1 MPSIKYRIFLW
12 ESVLVSIIFRNFADA
27 FNTFIGALVCMA
39 DDIRKYQNAVDAI
52 KTAIL
57 QSQARAAKAVNQ
69 EQLALYYGIGRYV
82 SANTRKKNWGTGAIE
97 AISSQLRKE
106 LPGLRGF
113 SATSMRN
120 MRTFY
125 EEWRLLEANSSVTT
139 DEINAVP
146 SNSSVATDEFTKI
159 NANSAVTTADSA
171 DDAEI
176 RQLQL
181 ANLPNFPLREFLS
194 ISFTHHVAILA
205 KAKTYEER
213 VFYMKYADM
222 YKATVEDVEK
232 VIKQDLY
239 HHQDK
244 MPNNFLATI
253 PNYKQAYRAIRM
265 FKDEY
270 LLDFINVEELG
281 MHDEDIDESVI
292 ESNIVHNVKNF
303 IMTFGRGF
311 TFSGS
316 QVHYDKLGHDH
327 WIDLLF
333 FNRDLNR
340 TVVFELKNGK
350 FKVAYLAQLSAYLR
364 ILNDDDRRDH
374 EEAPIGI
381 ILCKETD
388 KDYAGYIMQDFRQ
401 PMGVATYK
409 TADEMDPELLKAL
422 PPKEELQRV
431 FAESSKKAEK

>member
-1 MPSIKYRIFLW
+1 MHHHNPNIKM
-12 ESVLVSIIFRNFADA
+12 S
-27 FNTFIGALVCMA
+27 
-39 DDIRKYQNAVDAI
+39 DILNYKSAVNVI

-69 EQLALYYGIGRYV
+69 EQLALYFGIGRFV
-82 SANTRKKNWGTGAIE
+82 SANTRKKNWGKGAIE
-97 AISSQLRKE
+97 AISSQLRAE

-125 EEWRLLEANSSVTT
+125 EEWRLLESNSSVTT
-139 DEINAVP
+139 DEIQLLSSKSSVVTDEFTEINN
-146 SNSSVATDEFTKI
+146 NSSVATDEFEE
-159 NANSAVTTADSA
+159 DR
-171 DDAEI
+171 EI

-181 ANLPNFPLREFLS
+181 VNMPDFPLREFLS
-194 ISFTHHVAILA
+194 ISFTHHIAILA
-205 KAKTYEER
+205 KAKAYDER
-213 VFYMKYADM
+213 VFYMRYADT
-222 YKATVEDVEK
+222 YKPTVEDLEK
-232 VIKQDLY
+232 AITQDLY

-253 PNYKQAYRAIRM
+253 PDYKQAYRAIRM

-270 LLDFINVEELG
+270 LLNFINVEELG
-281 MHDEDIDESVI
+281 MHDEDVDESVI

-311 TFSGS
+311 TFCGS

-340 TVVFELKNGK
+340 TVVFELKNGR
-350 FKVAYLAQLSAYLR
+350 FKVGYLGQLSAYLR
-364 ILNDDDRRDH
+364 VLNDEDRRNH

-381 ILCKETD
+381 ILCRDAD

-431 FAESSKKAEK
+431 FEESSKED

>member
-1 MPSIKYRIFLW
+1 
-12 ESVLVSIIFRNFADA
+12 
-27 FNTFIGALVCMA
+27 MA
-39 DDIRKYQNAVDAI
+39 GDIRKYQSAVDVI

-69 EQLALYYGIGRYV
+69 EQLALYYGIGRYL
-82 SANTRKKNWGTGAIE
+82 SMNTRNKNWGAGAIE
-97 AISSQLRKE
+97 TISMRLRQE

-113 SATSMRN
+113 GVSSLKN

-125 EEWRLLEANSSVTT
+125 EAWQTIEPNSPIAIGELEEQSVESKKNPMEDIDNKT
-139 DEINAVP
+139 DV
-146 SNSSVATDEFTKI
+146 
-159 NANSAVTTADSA
+159 
-171 DDAEI
+171 I

-181 ANLPNFPLREFLS
+181 ANLPDFPLAEFLS
-194 ISFTHHVAILA
+194 ISFTHHIRILENA
-205 KAKTYEER
+205 KDTDER
-213 VFYMKYADM
+213 LFYIRYCHN
-222 YKATVEDVEK
+222 YKPTTDNLPDIIK
-232 VIKQDLY
+232 KQDLY
-239 HHQDK
+239 HHQDR

-253 PNYKQAYRAIRM
+253 PDYKQAYRAIRM

-270 LLDFINVEELG
+270 LLDYINVEELG
-281 MHDEDIDESVI
+281 MHDEDVDERVI

-340 TVVFELKNGK
+340 TVVFELKNGG

-381 ILCKETD
+381 ILCRHAD

-409 TADEMDPELLKAL
+409 TADEIDPELLKAL

-431 FAESSKKAEK
+431 FEESCKKGDEATTE

>member
-1 MPSIKYRIFLW
+1 
-12 ESVLVSIIFRNFADA
+12 
-27 FNTFIGALVCMA
+27 MA
-39 DDIRKYQNAVDAI
+39 DEIRKYQNAVDII

-69 EQLALYYGIGRYV
+69 EQLALYYGIGRYI
-82 SANTRKKNWGTGAIE
+82 SANTRNKNWGTGAIE
-97 AISSQLRKE
+97 TISKRLRLE

-113 SATSMRN
+113 GVSSLKN
-120 MRTFY
+120 MRIFY
-125 EEWRLLEANSSVTT
+125 EAWQMIEPNSPIAIGELEG
-139 DEINAVP
+139 NASELGKETSETIDNQGDV
-146 SNSSVATDEFTKI
+146 I
-159 NANSAVTTADSA
+159 H
-171 DDAEI
+171 
-176 RQLQL
+176 QLQL
-181 ANLPNFPLREFLS
+181 ANLPNFPLAEFLS
-194 ISFTHHVAILA
+194 ISFTHHIRILENA
-205 KAKTYEER
+205 KDTDER
-213 VFYMKYADM
+213 MFYIRYCHN
-222 YKATVEDVEK
+222 YKPTTDDLPGIIK
-232 VIKQDLY
+232 KQDLY

-253 PNYKQAYRAIRM
+253 PDYKKAYRAIRM

-281 MHDEDIDESVI
+281 MHDEDINESVI

-316 QVHYDKLGHDH
+316 QVHFDKLGHDH

-340 TVVFELKNGK
+340 TVVFELKNGG

-381 ILCKETD
+381 ILCKEAD

-431 FAESSKKAEK
+431 FVESSKKEE

>member
-1 MPSIKYRIFLW
+1 MEQNVK
-12 ESVLVSIIFRNFADA
+12 
-27 FNTFIGALVCMA
+27 T
-39 DDIRKYQNAVDAI
+39 YQGAVDII

-69 EQLALYYGIGRYV
+69 EQLALYFGIGRYI
-82 SANTRKKNWGTGAIE
+82 SANTRNKNWGTGAIE
-97 AISSQLRKE
+97 TISKRLRLE

-113 SATSMRN
+113 GGSSLKN
-120 MRTFY
+120 MRIFY
-125 EEWRLLEANSSVTT
+125 EAWQTIEPNSPIAIGELESNTT
-139 DEINAVP
+139 KSTEVSLESTGNQ
-146 SNSSVATDEFTKI
+146 
-159 NANSAVTTADSA
+159 
-171 DDAEI
+171 DDVI

-181 ANLPNFPLREFLS
+181 ANLPNFPLTEFFS
-194 ISFTHHVAILA
+194 ISFTHHIRILEHA
-205 KAKTYEER
+205 KDTDER
-213 VFYMKYADM
+213 IFYIRYCHN
-222 YKATVEDVEK
+222 YKPTTDELPGIIK
-232 VIKQDLY
+232 KQDLY

-244 MPNNFLATI
+244 MPNNFLSTI
-253 PNYKQAYRAIRM
+253 PDYKQAYRAIRM

-281 MHDEDIDESVI
+281 MHDEDVDERVI
-292 ESNIVHNVKNF
+292 ETNIVHNVKNF

-340 TVVFELKNGK
+340 TVVFELKNSG
-350 FKVAYLAQLSAYLR
+350 FKLAYLAQLSAYLR

-381 ILCKETD
+381 ILCKHAD

-409 TADEMDPELLKAL
+409 TADEMDPELLKVL
-422 PPKEELQRV
+422 PPKEELQRIFV
-431 FAESSKKAEK
+431 ESSREDNGE

>member
-1 MPSIKYRIFLW
+1 MYK
-12 ESVLVSIIFRNFADA
+12 
-27 FNTFIGALVCMA
+27 
-39 DDIRKYQNAVDAI
+39 NAVDII

-82 SANTRKKNWGTGAIE
+82 SANTRKKNWGKGAIE
-97 AISSQLRKE
+97 TISNELQKE

-113 SATSMRN
+113 SAPSLRKMRI
-120 MRTFY
+120 FY
-125 EEWRLLEANSSVTT
+125 EEWMMLERNSFVTT
-139 DEINAVP
+139 NKLESSLDKTFVATNEFTEINKTV
-146 SNSSVATDEFTKI
+146 
-159 NANSAVTTADSA
+159 NSAVATAEIVDDS
-171 DDAEI
+171 EI

-181 ANLPNFPLREFLS
+181 ANLPDFPLKEFLS
-194 ISFTHHVAILA
+194 ISFTHHITILA

-213 VFYMKYADM
+213 IFYMKYVDT
-222 YKATVEDVEK
+222 YKPTVEDLEK
-232 VIKQDLY
+232 TIMPDLY

-253 PNYKQAYRAIRM
+253 PDYKQAYRAIRM

-281 MHDEDIDESVI
+281 MHDEDVDERVI

-316 QVHYDKLGHDH
+316 QVHFDKLGHDH

-340 TVVFELKNGK
+340 TVVFELKNGN

-381 ILCKETD
+381 ILCKNAD
-388 KDYAGYIMQDFRQ
+388 KDYAGYIMQDFKQ

-422 PPKEELQRV
+422 PPKEELQKV
-431 FAESSKKAEK
+431 FMESSKKKN

>member
-1 MPSIKYRIFLW
+1 MSDIKQ
-12 ESVLVSIIFRNFADA
+12 
-27 FNTFIGALVCMA
+27 
-39 DDIRKYQNAVDAI
+39 YQNAVDVI

-69 EQLALYYGIGRYV
+69 EQLALYFGIGRYV
-82 SANTRKKNWGTGAIE
+82 SANTRKKNWGKGAIE
-97 AISSQLRKE
+97 AISSQLRAE

-113 SATSMRN
+113 SARNIKN
-120 MRTFY
+120 MRIFY
-125 EEWRLLEANSSVTT
+125 EGWCMLERPNSAVTT
-139 DEINAVP
+139 AKFTEINTK
-146 SNSSVATDEFTKI
+146 SSVATDEMEKAI
-159 NANSAVTTADSA
+159 VNSAVATAEFAEDR
-171 DDAEI
+171 EI

-181 ANLPNFPLREFLS
+181 ANLPDFPLREFLN
-194 ISFTHHVAILA
+194 ISFTHHIAILA
-205 KAKTYEER
+205 KAKGYDER
-213 VFYMKYADM
+213 VFYMKYADT
-222 YKATVEDVEK
+222 YKPTVEDLEK
-232 VIKQDLY
+232 AITQDLY

-244 MPNNFLATI
+244 IPNNFLSTI
-253 PNYKQAYRAIRM
+253 PDYKQAYRAIRM

-270 LLDFINVEELG
+270 LLNFINVEELG
-281 MHDEDIDESVI
+281 MHDEDVDESVI

-311 TFSGS
+311 AFCGS

-340 TVVFELKNGK
+340 TVVFELKNGN
-350 FKVAYLAQLSAYLR
+350 FRVGYLGQLSAYLR
-364 ILNDDDRRDH
+364 ILNDDDRRNH

-381 ILCKETD
+381 ILCKHAD
-388 KDYAGYIMQDFRQ
+388 KDYAGYIMQDFKQ

-409 TADEMDPELLKAL
+409 IADEIDPELLKAL

-431 FAESSKKAEK
+431 FEESSKKEN

>member
-1 MPSIKYRIFLW
+1 MHQHNPNIKM
-12 ESVLVSIIFRNFADA
+12 S
-27 FNTFIGALVCMA
+27 
-39 DDIRKYQNAVDAI
+39 DILNYKSAVNVI
-52 KTAIL
+52 KAAIL

-69 EQLALYYGIGRYV
+69 EQLALYFGIGRFV
-82 SANTRKKNWGTGAIE
+82 SANTRKKNWGKGAIE
-97 AISSQLRKE
+97 AISSQLRAE

-125 EEWRLLEANSSVTT
+125 EEWRLLESNSSVTT
-139 DEINAVP
+139 DEIQLLSSKSSVVTDEFTEINN
-146 SNSSVATDEFTKI
+146 NSSVATDEFEE
-159 NANSAVTTADSA
+159 DR
-171 DDAEI
+171 EI

-181 ANLPNFPLREFLS
+181 VNMPDFPLREFLS
-194 ISFTHHVAILA
+194 ISFTHHIAILA
-205 KAKTYEER
+205 KAKAYDER
-213 VFYMKYADM
+213 VFYMRYADT
-222 YKATVEDVEK
+222 YKPTVEDLEK
-232 VIKQDLY
+232 AITQDLY

-253 PNYKQAYRAIRM
+253 PDYKQAYRAIRM

-270 LLDFINVEELG
+270 LLNFINVEELG
-281 MHDEDIDESVI
+281 MHDEDVDESVI

-311 TFSGS
+311 TFCGS

-340 TVVFELKNGK
+340 TVVFELKNGR
-350 FKVAYLAQLSAYLR
+350 FKVGYLGQLSAYLR
-364 ILNDDDRRDH
+364 VLNDEDRRNH

-381 ILCKETD
+381 ILCRDAD

-431 FAESSKKAEK
+431 FEESSKED

>member
-1 MPSIKYRIFLW
+1 MEQNVK
-12 ESVLVSIIFRNFADA
+12 
-27 FNTFIGALVCMA
+27 T
-39 DDIRKYQNAVDAI
+39 YQGAVDII

-69 EQLALYYGIGRYV
+69 EQLALYFGIGRYI
-82 SANTRKKNWGTGAIE
+82 SANTRNKNWGTGAIE
-97 AISSQLRKE
+97 TISKRLRLE

-113 SATSMRN
+113 GVSSLKN
-120 MRTFY
+120 MRIFY
-125 EEWRLLEANSSVTT
+125 EAWQTIEPNSPIAIGELESNTT
-139 DEINAVP
+139 KSTEVSLESTGNQ
-146 SNSSVATDEFTKI
+146 
-159 NANSAVTTADSA
+159 
-171 DDAEI
+171 DDVI

-181 ANLPNFPLREFLS
+181 ANLPNFPLTEFLS
-194 ISFTHHVAILA
+194 ISFTHHIRILENA
-205 KAKTYEER
+205 KDTDER
-213 VFYMKYADM
+213 LFYIRYCHN
-222 YKATVEDVEK
+222 YKPTTDELPGIIK
-232 VIKQDLY
+232 KQDLY

-244 MPNNFLATI
+244 MPNNFLSTI
-253 PNYKQAYRAIRM
+253 PDYKQAYRAIRM

-281 MHDEDIDESVI
+281 MHDDDVDERVI
-292 ESNIVHNVKNF
+292 ETNIVHNVKNF

-340 TVVFELKNGK
+340 TVVFELKNSG
-350 FKVAYLAQLSAYLR
+350 FKLAYLAQLSAYLR

-381 ILCKETD
+381 ILCKHAD

-409 TADEMDPELLKAL
+409 TADEMDPELLKVL
-422 PPKEELQRV
+422 PPKEELQRIFV
-431 FAESSKKAEK
+431 ESTREDNGE

>member
-1 MPSIKYRIFLW
+1 MSDIKQ
-12 ESVLVSIIFRNFADA
+12 
-27 FNTFIGALVCMA
+27 
-39 DDIRKYQNAVDAI
+39 YQNAVDVI

-82 SANTRKKNWGTGAIE
+82 SANTRKKNWGQGAIE
-97 AISSQLRKE
+97 AISNQLKQE

-125 EEWRLLEANSSVTT
+125 EEWRLLESNSSVAT
-139 DEINAVP
+139 DEIP
-146 SNSSVATDEFTKI
+146 QLSSNSSVATDEFTEI
-159 NANSAVTTADSA
+159 NTNSAVATAELG
-171 DDAEI
+171 DDREI

-181 ANLPNFPLREFLS
+181 SNLPDFPLREFLS
-194 ISFTHHVAILA
+194 ISFTHHIAILA
-205 KAKTYEER
+205 KAKAYDER
-213 VFYMKYADM
+213 VFYMKYADT
-222 YKATVEDVEK
+222 YKPTVEDLEK
-232 VIKQDLY
+232 AIKQDLY

-244 MPNNFLATI
+244 MPNNFLDTI
-253 PNYKQAYRAIRM
+253 PDYKQAYRAIRM

-281 MHDEDIDESVI
+281 MHDEDVDESVI

-316 QVHYDKLGHDH
+316 QVHFDKLGHDH

-340 TVVFELKNGK
+340 TVVFELKNGN

-364 ILNDDDRRDH
+364 ILNDDDRRSH

-381 ILCKETD
+381 ILCRHADKE
-388 KDYAGYIMQDFRQ
+388 YAGYIMQDFKQ

-431 FAESSKKAEK
+431 FEESGKKEN

>member
-1 MPSIKYRIFLW
+1 LHHHNPNIKM
-12 ESVLVSIIFRNFADA
+12 SDIINY
-27 FNTFIGALVCMA
+27 
-39 DDIRKYQNAVDAI
+39 KSAVNVI

-69 EQLALYYGIGRYV
+69 EQLALYFGIGRYV
-82 SANTRKKNWGTGAIE
+82 SANTRKKNWGKGAIE
-97 AISSQLRKE
+97 AISSQLRAE

-120 MRTFY
+120 MRAFY
-125 EEWRLLEANSSVTT
+125 EEWRLLESNSSVTT
-139 DEINAVP
+139 DEIQLLSSKSSVVTDEFTEINN
-146 SNSSVATDEFTKI
+146 NSSVATDEFEE
-159 NANSAVTTADSA
+159 DR
-171 DDAEI
+171 EI

-181 ANLPNFPLREFLS
+181 VNMPDFPLCEFLS
-194 ISFTHHVAILA
+194 ISFTHHIAILA
-205 KAKTYEER
+205 KAKAYDER
-213 VFYMKYADM
+213 VFYMRYADA
-222 YKATVEDVEK
+222 YKPTVEDLEK
-232 VIKQDLY
+232 AITQDLY

-253 PNYKQAYRAIRM
+253 PDYKQAYRAIRM

-270 LLDFINVEELG
+270 LLNFINVEELG
-281 MHDEDIDESVI
+281 MHDEDVDESVI

-311 TFSGS
+311 TFCGS

-340 TVVFELKNGK
+340 TVVFELKNGR
-350 FKVAYLAQLSAYLR
+350 FKVGYLGQLSAYLR
-364 ILNDDDRRDH
+364 VLNDEDRRNH

-381 ILCKETD
+381 ILCRDAD

-431 FAESSKKAEK
+431 FEESSKEE

>member
-1 MPSIKYRIFLW
+1 MS
-12 ESVLVSIIFRNFADA
+12 
-27 FNTFIGALVCMA
+27 
-39 DDIRKYQNAVDAI
+39 DIREYQSAVDII

-57 QSQARAAKAVNQ
+57 KSQARATKGVNQ

-82 SANTRKKNWGTGAIE
+82 SENTRKKYWGQGAIE
-97 AISSQLRKE
+97 AISNQLRKE

-125 EEWRLLEANSSVTT
+125 EEWKQLE
-139 DEINAVP
+139 
-146 SNSSVATDEFTKI
+146 SNSSVATDEIQTI
-159 NANSAVTTADSA
+159 HTNSSVVTDEITASSDNSAVTTSEFAKGKSFVPTS
-171 DDAEI
+171 EI

-181 ANLPNFPLREFLS
+181 ANLPDFPLREFLG
-194 ISFTHHVAILA
+194 ISFTHHITILA
-205 KAKTYEER
+205 KAKAYDER
-213 VFYMKYADM
+213 VFYMRYADT
-222 YKATVEDVEK
+222 YKSTVEDLEK

-244 MPNNFLATI
+244 MPNNFLSTI
-253 PNYKQAYRAIRM
+253 PDYKKAYRAIRM

-270 LLDFINVEELG
+270 LLDYINVEELG

-311 TFSGS
+311 AFCGS

-340 TVVFELKNGK
+340 TVVFELKNGN

-381 ILCKETD
+381 ILCKNAD
-388 KDYAGYIMQDFRQ
+388 KNYAGYIMQDFLQ

-409 TADEMDPELLKAL
+409 TADEIDPELLKAL

-431 FAESSKKAEK
+431 FEESSNKEE

>member
-1 MPSIKYRIFLW
+1 
-12 ESVLVSIIFRNFADA
+12 
-27 FNTFIGALVCMA
+27 MA
-39 DDIRKYQNAVDAI
+39 DEIRKCHNAVDII

-57 QSQARAAKAVNQ
+57 QSQARAVKVVNQ

-82 SANTRKKNWGTGAIE
+82 SANSRKKNWGKGAIE
-97 AISSQLRKE
+97 TISEQLRKE

-125 EEWRLLEANSSVTT
+125 EEWRQLESNSSVTT
-139 DEINAVP
+139 DEIQILP
-146 SNSSVATDEFTKI
+146 SKSSVATDEITKI
-159 NANSAVTTADSA
+159 NTPDNSAAVAVEFT

-194 ISFTHHVAILA
+194 ISFTHHIAILT

-213 VFYMKYADM
+213 VFYMKYADG
-222 YKATVEDVEK
+222 YKPTVEDLEK

-253 PNYKQAYRAIRM
+253 PDYKQAYRAIRM

-281 MHDEDIDESVI
+281 MHDEDINESVI

-381 ILCKETD
+381 ILCKEAD

-409 TADEMDPELLKAL
+409 TADEMDPELLKVL

-431 FAESSKKAEK
+431 FVESSRKENEK

>member
-1 MPSIKYRIFLW
+1 MEQDVKTY
-12 ESVLVSIIFRNFADA
+12 
-27 FNTFIGALVCMA
+27 T
-39 DDIRKYQNAVDAI
+39 KAVDII

-69 EQLALYYGIGRYV
+69 EQLALYFGIGRYI
-82 SANTRKKNWGTGAIE
+82 SENTRNKNWGTGAIDN
-97 AISSQLRKE
+97 ISKQLRQE

-113 SATSMRN
+113 GASSLKN
-120 MRTFY
+120 MRLFY
-125 EEWRLLEANSSVTT
+125 EAWYMIEPNSPIAIG
-139 DEINAVP
+139 ELNKK
-146 SNSSVATDEFTKI
+146 ATEYAKET
-159 NANSAVTTADSA
+159 VEQADNQTNT
-171 DDAEI
+171 I

-181 ANLPNFPLREFLS
+181 ANLPNFPLAEFLS
-194 ISFTHHVAILA
+194 ISFTHHVRILENA
-205 KAKTYEER
+205 KDTDER
-213 VFYMKYADM
+213 LFYIRFCHN
-222 YKATVEDVEK
+222 YKPTTEDLPSIIK
-232 VIKQDLY
+232 KQDLY

-253 PNYKQAYRAIRM
+253 PDYKQAYRAIRM

-281 MHDEDIDESVI
+281 MHEEDVDERVI
-292 ESNIVHNVKNF
+292 ESNIVHNIKNF

-316 QVHYDKLGHDH
+316 QVHFDKLGHDH

-340 TVVFELKNGK
+340 TVVFELKNGN

-381 ILCKETD
+381 ILCKNAD
-388 KDYAGYIMQDFRQ
+388 VDYAGYIMQDFKQ

-422 PPKEELQRV
+422 PPKEALQKV
-431 FAESSKKAEK
+431 FMESSRKEG

>member
-1 MPSIKYRIFLW
+1 MSEKR
-12 ESVLVSIIFRNFADA
+12 E
-27 FNTFIGALVCMA
+27 
-39 DDIRKYQNAVDAI
+39 YQNAVDII

-57 QSQARAAKAVNQ
+57 QSQARAAKAVSQ
-69 EQLALYYGIGRYV
+69 EQLALYYGIGRYI
-82 SANTRKKNWGTGAIE
+82 SDNTRNKNWGTGAIE
-97 AISSQLRKE
+97 TISKRLRLE

-113 SATSMRN
+113 GVSSLKN
-120 MRTFY
+120 MRIFY
-125 EEWRLLEANSSVTT
+125 EAWQMIEPNSPIAIGELEDDTSKMEGKTAETT
-139 DEINAVP
+139 DNQGDV
-146 SNSSVATDEFTKI
+146 
-159 NANSAVTTADSA
+159 
-171 DDAEI
+171 I
-176 RQLQL
+176 RQLRL
-181 ANLPNFPLREFLS
+181 ANLPNFPLAEFLS
-194 ISFTHHVAILA
+194 ISFTHHIRILENA
-205 KAKTYEER
+205 KDIDER
-213 VFYMKYADM
+213 LFYIRYCHN
-222 YKATVEDVEK
+222 YKPTTDDLPGIIK
-232 VIKQDLY
+232 KQDLY

-244 MPNNFLATI
+244 MPNNFLTTI
-253 PNYKQAYRAIRM
+253 PDYKQAYRAIRM

-316 QVHYDKLGHDH
+316 QVHFDKLGHDH

-340 TVVFELKNGK
+340 TVVFELKNGG

-381 ILCKETD
+381 ILCKNAD

-431 FAESSKKAEK
+431 FKESSNKEE